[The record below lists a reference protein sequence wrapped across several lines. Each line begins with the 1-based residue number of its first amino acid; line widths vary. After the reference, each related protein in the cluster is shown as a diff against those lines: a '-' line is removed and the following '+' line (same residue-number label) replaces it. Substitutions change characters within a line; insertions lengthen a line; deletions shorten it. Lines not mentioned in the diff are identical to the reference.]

1 MAVSDLVNRAGTPHK
16 TCATCHALETLPD
29 DKAATL
35 TDLLSNPVVKYTEL
49 AAELAADPDW
59 LLSIDSQALGRHARG
74 LCAAKTKLRG
84 R

>member
-1 MAVSDLVNRAGTPHK
+1 MAVSDLVHRAGTPHK
-16 TCATCHALETLPD
+16 TCATCHALETLD
-29 DKAATL
+29 DAKAAVL
-35 TDLLSNPVVKYTEL
+35 VDLLSNPVVKYSELSHEL
-49 AAELAADPDW
+49 ASDPDW